1 MKLSQLISSTKYLL
15 KNNSTTI
22 LSALS
27 VSGVVGTVYLTRR
40 ATLAEV
46 AIVERDQELRRDE
59 DGDVPYLGRMHYPK
73 LVWKSYIPVAL
84 TATTTVVCI
93 VAAQKSG
100 NRRTAAAQAAF
111 AVTERAFSEY
121 RDKVVEEIGEHKER
135 TLRDKLAQD
144 RVDKKPPSESML
156 VMSDAGKV
164 IFRENYSGRD
174 FMCDMETVRK
184 AVNELNARLLR
195 EDYATLDDFYHIL
208 GLPQTAQ
215 SPYFGWKTPRLMEV
229 SFSTTISMGKPVIV
243 FDYNYV
249 SEL

>member
-1 MKLSQLISSTKYLL
+1 MKLSSLIGSAKHLL
-15 KNNSTTI
+15 KSNSTTI

-46 AIVERDQELRRDE
+46 AIVERDMELRQDE
-59 DGDVPYLGRMHYPK
+59 NGDVPYLGRMYYPK
-73 LVWKSYIPVAL
+73 LLWKSYIPVAV
-84 TATTTVVCI
+84 TATATVGCI
-93 VAAQKSG
+93 IAAQKSG

-135 TLRDKLAQD
+135 SIRDKLAQD
-144 RVDKKPPSESML
+144 RVDKIPPSEAML
-156 VMSDAGKV
+156 LMSDAGKV
-164 IFRENYSGRD
+164 IFRENFSGRD
-174 FMCDMETVRK
+174 FICDMETVRK

-195 EDYATLDDFYHIL
+195 EDYATLDDLYHIL

-215 SPYFGWKTPRLMEV
+215 SPYFGWKTPRLMEL
-229 SFSTTISMGKPVIV
+229 SYSTTISMGKPVIV

-249 SEL
+249 DEL